1 MYSWDKDFSEY
12 RYDSIQNHYVEDYL
26 DDEDDSLEVSLDV
39 ILEDEAEALELEE
52 VF

>member
-1 MYSWDKDFSEY
+1 MYSWDKDFNAY
-12 RYDSIQNHYVEDYL
+12 KWDSIQIPADEYL
-26 DDEDDSLEVSLDV
+26 DESEDDSLEVSLDA